1 MANYISTFTTGF
13 SDVISAA
20 IKKLLPGVKII
31 KVYDGVIYYSYDG
44 KSDNIKKVIV
54 LNNTFLVIK
63 EYHDKFC
70 YIDSMIKDAMKMKSL
85 PRSNGSFRVR
95 YSLNNKFVGVNKSYT
110 RRIEDKIAQIT
121 KSRIDRVSPQ
131 TEYWFMQRSEN
142 VGFFCRLLSSRKFTE
157 KNLCKGELRPEF
169 AYLMCML
176 GKVCKESIVLD
187 PFAGYGSIPK
197 QLKLNFQC
205 ERVFV
210 SDIDEVHIKNL
221 KSQFKKAKNMEFS
234 VRDALDMKDISTA
247 SIDYIITDPPWGYYE
262 KIADIGAFYVD
273 MLNEFYRVQNDE
285 GVSVILSARKE
296 EFVKAVNNSKYRINK
311 QYNTLVNGKKAAVFI
326 IKKNANKC

>member
-1 MANYISTFTTGF
+1 MTNYISTFITGF
-13 SDVISAA
+13 SDVITVAL
-20 IKKLLPGVKII
+20 KKLLPGVKII
-31 KVYDGVIYYSYDG
+31 NVYDGVIYYSYDG
-44 KSDNIKKVIV
+44 KFDNIKNVFV

-63 EYHDKFC
+63 AYHGKLCF
-70 YIDSMIKDAMKMKSL
+70 IDSMIKDAMSMKSL
-85 PRSNGSFRVR
+85 PRSYGTFRVR

-110 RRIEDKIAQIT
+110 RQIEKRITQIT
-121 KSRIDRVSPQ
+121 KSRVDRVAPQ

-142 VGFFCRLLSSRKFTE
+142 IGFFCRLLSSRKFTE

-187 PFAGYGSIPK
+187 PFAGYGAIPK
-197 QLKLNFQC
+197 QLELNFQC
-205 ERVFV
+205 ERVLA
-210 SDIDEVHIKNL
+210 SDINKEHIVNL
-221 KSQFKKAKNMEFS
+221 KSQFKNAKNIEFS

-247 SIDYIITDPPWGYYE
+247 SIDSIITDPPWGYYE
-262 KIADIGAFYVD
+262 KIVDIGAFYGG
-273 MLNEFYRVQNDE
+273 MLNEFYRVQNDD

-296 EFVKAVNNSKYRINK
+296 EFIEAVNNSKYKIDK

-326 IKKNANKC
+326 IKKK